1 MEILFAT
8 TSDRKKNDLQHVIDS
23 LEINI
28 KVKTYK
34 DIGWID
40 ANIEENGKSLSENS
54 LIKAEATRQYC
65 LKNGFELPI
74 ISDDAG
80 LFCDAIGGEPG
91 IYTSRYAEKEMAED
105 PTLPPYQGIVKLLN
119 KMHDKIDRTAY
130 YRCVVTYMEQNGEYF
145 QVQGE
150 SKGKIA
156 NGIVGKLIKPYQYSI
171 FMLDGM
177 EVPLNDVTDEK
188 ILMESYRYKAL
199 RQTILKIANK
209 WNEK

>member
-8 TSDRKKNDLQHVIDS
+8 TSDRKKNDLQNVIDS

-34 DIGWID
+34 DIGWMD

-54 LIKAEATRQYC
+54 LIKAEETRQYC
-65 LKNGFELPI
+65 LKNGIDLPI

-91 IYTSRYAEKEMAED
+91 IYTSRYAEKEMAENPD
-105 PTLPPYQGIVKLLN
+105 LPPYQGIIKLLN
-119 KMHDKIDRTAY
+119 KMQDKKDRTAY
-130 YRCVVTYMEQNGEYF
+130 YRCVVTYMEPTGEFF

-156 NGIVGKLIKPYQYSI
+156 NGIVGKLVKPYQYSI

-209 WNEK
+209 WDEK